1 MMCLVTSINI
11 YYRAPCAISD
21 GDSVLL
27 TGGEFSNQT
36 VSRYDATG
44 YVGDLPRLN
53 VGRYDHGCG
62 AYLRQDGT

>member
-1 MMCLVTSINI
+1 MTSFNI
-11 YYRAPCAISD
+11 YYRAACAISD

-27 TGGEFSNQT
+27 TGGKFSKQR
-36 VSRYDATG
+36 VSSYDATG

-62 AYLRQDGT
+62 AYLTQDGT